1 MIIRI
6 HKEGRKIIFW
16 TAVTSVA
23 LSLLADV
30 FFPGIVSGV
39 ITFFTVFFL
48 AVVMFFRNP
57 KRELMLPD
65 DSRIYAP
72 ADGKIVAIEE
82 IEEEEYFKERRL
94 LVSIFMSPANVHV
107 NRNPVGGKVNYFK
120 YHPGKYLVAWH
131 PKSSEENERTTIVI
145 DTGEVEILCR
155 QIAGAM
161 AKRIVNYLSM
171 GEEVVQG
178 QDMGFIK
185 FGSRVDLILP
195 LQAVVEVELGQKV
208 KGNRSIIARLP

>member
-65 DSRIYAP
+65 DSSIYAP

-82 IEEEEYFKERRL
+82 IEE
-94 LVSIFMSPANVHV
+94 
-107 NRNPVGGKVNYFK
+107 
-120 YHPGKYLVAWH
+120 
-131 PKSSEENERTTIVI
+131 
-145 DTGEVEILCR
+145 
-155 QIAGAM
+155 
-161 AKRIVNYLSM
+161 
-171 GEEVVQG
+171 
-178 QDMGFIK
+178 
-185 FGSRVDLILP
+185 
-195 LQAVVEVELGQKV
+195 
-208 KGNRSIIARLP
+208 